1 MKQLKKKK
9 EKGMFDTDDIE
20 EEEVVK
26 KKKEKKTPVNF
37 DNELF
42 GDEPV
47 ETFQPKAKKD
57 SLFSGNDIS
66 VKKNEIDSFD
76 FDSML
81 GDVLSNEI
89 KETKIE
95 KKPKKEKK
103 EVKND
108 GLFDFSD
115 EPVPEKKKE
124 IKGPLGGGLFDEPEV
139 QKKEEKKKEIKGPLG
154 GGLFGEPEMKTEK
167 AKGSTVF
174 DSLDEEKEEGFKNN
188 IISGLQKK

>member
-1 MKQLKKKK
+1 
-9 EKGMFDTDDIE
+9 
-20 EEEVVK
+20 
-26 KKKEKKTPVNF
+26 
-37 DNELF
+37 
-42 GDEPV
+42 
-47 ETFQPKAKKD
+47 
-57 SLFSGNDIS
+57 
-66 VKKNEIDSFD
+66 
-76 FDSML
+76 ML

-124 IKGPLGGGLFDEPEV
+124 IKGPLGGGLFDEQEV

-154 GGLFGEPEMKTEK
+154 GGLFDEPEIKKET
-167 AKGSTVF
+167 S
-174 DSLDEEKEEGFKNN
+174 EEK
-188 IISGLQKK
+188 KKLSK